1 VPSLAEINAD
11 RRKRLGEAIERAKY
25 DDIDFTPPQGARA
38 EARKGLEWRRE
49 FNRGGTA
56 VCWARARD
64 IANGEQLSPETIG
77 RMNSYFARHEV
88 DKSGE
93 GWSPGEKGF
102 PSNGRIAWALWG
114 GDAGK
119 AWAGKVAR
127 QMESRDKAE
136 RMAPKH
142 IQRQFG
148 AVKDGKAVVAT
159 ETPVMVYD
167 EMRRQWVAQV
177 LLMDGVRFRQSRN
190 QLPIV
195 DSHNDKT
202 VRNVFGSVRG
212 LAIEGDQLVGVAEFA
227 SDEES
232 QKIKTRYDE
241 GHLNDFSI
249 DAQIISRKY
258 VPEGQS
264 YTTPS
269 GVVIAGPAEIV
280 TEWEPHNASICATGA
295 DPNSTVRRSY
305 DREGVSRMDEALQA
319 AVQKLG
325 VPEGMTDPISI
336 ITFLAGKASSEV
348 ESPEMPEVESM
359 MSEDKKP
366 EGETM
371 RAEGEAAPADME
383 EKVQAEVARQ
393 LQADK
398 LRRSTIIN
406 DVKLAKLERSFADSL
421 IEEDVSIEIA
431 RERIIRKMAQQPL
444 GGAVEGSN
452 ISITASEQD
461 KFIEAAGAGLVQR
474 CFRGGGVKRS
484 QAPQAEGASDFVN
497 LGLYRLAELCVRRMG
512 INPDRYTKAD
522 VARIALGSE
531 ATMNRLRIQRSDM
544 AYHTTGSFANL
555 LLDAASKT
563 LRASYEEAPY
573 TWALWARQGQSV
585 DDFKNINRIQLGESP
600 NLEIVPET
608 KPYPEGAVSDSKVS
622 YQVQKYGKEFT
633 VSWETVVNDDLDA
646 LSRIPAMHGNA
657 ARRTQEKAVYDAL
670 LSNPTM
676 PDGFSLFS
684 ASHPSGRNI
693 NSASAGAPSVTTLN
707 EAFRFMGLQ
716 KGLASD
722 VYLNL
727 APRTLLV
734 PLNYSGTALELVNS
748 QSYAQSNGNEGVIN
762 IYGVNGVR
770 PLQVVTSALL
780 DANSTTNW
788 YAIAD
793 NAQVDTVEITFLNGE
808 ESPVLESEWIMSN
821 DVYRYKVRQCF
832 AAAVIDHRGIY
843 GNR

>member
-1 VPSLAEINAD
+1 MTLAERNAE
-11 RRKRLGEAIERAKY
+11 RKRML
-25 DDIDFTPPQGARA
+25 
-38 EARKGLEWRRE
+38 
-49 FNRGGTA
+49 
-56 VCWARARD
+56 
-64 IANGEQLSPETIG
+64 
-77 RMNSYFARHEV
+77 
-88 DKSGE
+88 
-93 GWSPGEKGF
+93 
-102 PSNGRIAWALWG
+102 
-114 GDAGK
+114 DA
-119 AWAGKVAR
+119 AGQV
-127 QMESRDKAE
+127 
-136 RMAPKH
+136 KH

-167 EMRRQWVAQV
+167 ETRRQWVAQV

-212 LAIEGDQLVGVAEFA
+212 LAIEGDQLVGVPEFA

-249 DAQIISRKY
+249 DAQIIARKHI
-258 VPEGQS
+258 PDGQS

-295 DPNSTVRRSY
+295 DPNSTVRRSI
-305 DREGVSRMDEALQA
+305 DREGITRMDEALQA

-325 VPEGMTDPISI
+325 VPEGMTDPVQI
-336 ITFLAGKASSEV
+336 ITFLAGKASAGEV
-348 ESPEMPEVESM
+348 EMPEMPEVESM
-359 MSEDKKP
+359 ASEDKKP
-366 EGETM
+366 EGEAM
-371 RAEGEAAPADME
+371 RAEGEAAPEVPVE

-393 LQADK
+393 LNADK
-398 LRRSTIIN
+398 VRRTAIIN

-421 IEEDVSIEIA
+421 VDEGVSIEVA

-452 ISITASEQD
+452 VSITASEQD
-461 KFIEAAGAGLVQR
+461 KFLQAAGAGLVQR

-484 QAPQAEGASDFVN
+484 QAPQADGASDFAN

-531 ATMNRLRIQRSDM
+531 ATMSRLRIQRSDM

-563 LRASYEEAPY
+563 LRAAYEEAPY
-573 TWALWARQGQSV
+573 TWSLWARQGQSV
-585 DDFKNINRIQLGESP
+585 DDFKNINRIQMGESP

-608 KPYPEGAVSDSKVS
+608 KAYPEGQVSDSKVS

-684 ASHPSGRNI
+684 ASHTSGRNI
-693 NSASAGAPSVTTLN
+693 NSASAAAPSVTTLN
-707 EAFRFMGLQ
+707 EAFEFMGKQ
-716 KGLASD
+716 KGLSSD
-722 VYLNL
+722 VFLNL

-734 PLNYSGTALELVNS
+734 PLKYSGTALELVNS
-748 QSYAQSNGNEGVIN
+748 QSYAQSNGNEGVVN

-770 PLQVVTSALL
+770 PLQVVTTALL
-780 DANSTTNW
+780 DANSATNW
-788 YAIAD
+788 YALAD

>member
-1 VPSLAEINAD
+1 
-11 RRKRLGEAIERAKY
+11 
-25 DDIDFTPPQGARA
+25 
-38 EARKGLEWRRE
+38 
-49 FNRGGTA
+49 
-56 VCWARARD
+56 
-64 IANGEQLSPETIG
+64 
-77 RMNSYFARHEV
+77 
-88 DKSGE
+88 
-93 GWSPGEKGF
+93 
-102 PSNGRIAWALWG
+102 
-114 GDAGK
+114 
-119 AWAGKVAR
+119 
-127 QMESRDKAE
+127 
-136 RMAPKH
+136 
-142 IQRQFG
+142 
-148 AVKDGKAVVAT
+148 
-159 ETPVMVYD
+159 
-167 EMRRQWVAQV
+167 
-177 LLMDGVRFRQSRN
+177 
-190 QLPIV
+190 
-195 DSHNDKT
+195 
-202 VRNVFGSVRG
+202 
-212 LAIEGDQLVGVAEFA
+212 
-227 SDEES
+227 
-232 QKIKTRYDE
+232 
-241 GHLNDFSI
+241 
-249 DAQIISRKY
+249 
-258 VPEGQS
+258 
-264 YTTPS
+264 
-269 GVVIAGPAEIV
+269 
-280 TEWEPHNASICATGA
+280 
-295 DPNSTVRRSY
+295 
-305 DREGVSRMDEALQA
+305 
-319 AVQKLG
+319 
-325 VPEGMTDPISI
+325 
-336 ITFLAGKASSEV
+336 
-348 ESPEMPEVESM
+348 MPEVENM
-359 MSEDKKP
+359 ASEDKKP

-371 RAEGEAAPADME
+371 RAEGEDKSADME
-383 EKVQAEVARQ
+383 EKVQEEVARQ
-393 LQADK
+393 LSADK
-398 LRRSTIIN
+398 LRRSTIYN
-406 DVKLAKLERSFADSL
+406 DVKLAKLERSFAESL
-421 IEEDVSIEIA
+421 VDEGVTIEVA

-444 GGAVEGSN
+444 GGAVEGSDFRV
-452 ISITASEQD
+452 SASEQD
-461 KFIEAAGAGLVQR
+461 KFAEAASAGLIQR
-474 CFRGGGVKRS
+474 CYRGGGVKR

-512 INPDRYTKAD
+512 INPDRYTKSD
-522 VARIALGSE
+522 VARMALGSE
-531 ATMNRLRIQRSDM
+531 ATFNRLRIQRNAEA

-563 LRASYEEAPY
+563 LRAAYEEAPY

-707 EAFRFMGLQ
+707 EAFELMGKQ
-716 KGLASD
+716 KGLSSD

-734 PLNYSGTALELVNS
+734 PLKYSGTALELVNS
-748 QSYAQSNGNEGVIN
+748 QSYAQSNGNEGVVN

-770 PLQVVTSALL
+770 PLQVVTTALL
-780 DANSTTNW
+780 DANNATNW

>member
-1 VPSLAEINAD
+1 
-11 RRKRLGEAIERAKY
+11 
-25 DDIDFTPPQGARA
+25 
-38 EARKGLEWRRE
+38 
-49 FNRGGTA
+49 
-56 VCWARARD
+56 
-64 IANGEQLSPETIG
+64 
-77 RMNSYFARHEV
+77 M
-88 DKSGE
+88 
-93 GWSPGEKGF
+93 
-102 PSNGRIAWALWG
+102 
-114 GDAGK
+114 

-167 EMRRQWVAQV
+167 ETRRQWVAQV

-212 LAIEGDQLVGVAEFA
+212 LSIEGDQLVGVAEFA

-249 DAQIISRKY
+249 DAQIIARKY
-258 VPEGQS
+258 VPDGQS

-325 VPEGMTDPISI
+325 VPEGMTDPVSI
-336 ITFLAGKASSEV
+336 ITFLAGKASAGEV

-359 MSEDKKP
+359 MDEEKKP
-366 EGETM
+366 EGEAV

-383 EKVQAEVARQ
+383 EKVQAEVERQ
-393 LQADK
+393 LKADK

-474 CFRGGGVKRS
+474 CFRGGGVKRT

-684 ASHPSGRNI
+684 ASHPSGRNT
-693 NSASAGAPSVTTLN
+693 NSATAAAPSVTTLN

-748 QSYAQSNGNEGVIN
+748 QSYAQSNGNEGVVN

>member
-1 VPSLAEINAD
+1 MTLAERNAE
-11 RRKRLGEAIERAKY
+11 RKRML
-25 DDIDFTPPQGARA
+25 
-38 EARKGLEWRRE
+38 
-49 FNRGGTA
+49 
-56 VCWARARD
+56 
-64 IANGEQLSPETIG
+64 
-77 RMNSYFARHEV
+77 
-88 DKSGE
+88 
-93 GWSPGEKGF
+93 
-102 PSNGRIAWALWG
+102 
-114 GDAGK
+114 DA
-119 AWAGKVAR
+119 AGQV
-127 QMESRDKAE
+127 
-136 RMAPKH
+136 KH

-167 EMRRQWVAQV
+167 ETRRQWVAQV

-212 LAIEGDQLVGVAEFA
+212 LAIEGGQLVGIAEFA

-249 DAQIISRKY
+249 DAQIIARKY
-258 VPEGQS
+258 IPDGQS

-295 DPNSTVRRSY
+295 DPNSTVRRSI
-305 DREGVSRMDEALQA
+305 DREGITRMDEALQA

-325 VPEGMTDPISI
+325 VPEGMTDPVQI
-336 ITFLAGKASSEV
+336 ITFLAGKASAGEV
-348 ESPEMPEVESM
+348 EMPEMPEVENM
-359 MSEDKKP
+359 ASEDKKP
-366 EGETM
+366 EGEAM
-371 RAEGEAAPADME
+371 RAEGEVAPEVPVE

-393 LQADK
+393 LNADK
-398 LRRSTIIN
+398 VRRTAIIN

-421 IEEDVSIEIA
+421 VDEGVSIEVA

-452 ISITASEQD
+452 VSITASEQD
-461 KFIEAAGAGLVQR
+461 KFLQAAGAGLVQR

-484 QAPQAEGASDFVN
+484 QAPQADGASDFAN

-512 INPDRYTKAD
+512 INPDRFTKAD

-531 ATMNRLRIQRSDM
+531 ATMSRLRIQRSDM

-555 LLDAASKT
+555 ILDAANKT
-563 LRASYEEAPY
+563 VRAAYEEAPY
-573 TWALWARQGQSV
+573 TWSLWARQAQSV
-585 DDFKNINRIQLGESP
+585 DDFKNINRVQIGESP

-608 KPYPEGAVSDSKVS
+608 KPYPEKSVTDSKVS
-622 YQVQKYGKEFT
+622 YQVQKYGAEFN
-633 VSWETVVNDDLDA
+633 VSWETVVNDELDA

-670 LSNPTM
+670 LSNPVM
-676 PDGFSLFS
+676 PDGFNLFS

-693 NSASAGAPSVTTLN
+693 NSASAAAPSVTTLN
-707 EAFRFMGLQ
+707 EAFEFMGKQ
-716 KGLASD
+716 KGLSSD
-722 VYLNL
+722 VFLNL

-734 PLNYSGTALELVNS
+734 PLKYSGTALELVNS
-748 QSYAQSNGNEGVIN
+748 QSYAQSNGNEGVVN

-770 PLQVVTSALL
+770 PLQVVTTALL
-780 DANSTTNW
+780 DANSATNW
-788 YAIAD
+788 YALAD